1 MKANTNLF
9 DIISKSTYNI
19 KVTKK
24 PQDEEGKEYE
34 ELGTCFAFDYNGK
47 LFFITAGHVLKNIA
61 NNTCKIRNKEKI
73 YEDVAI
79 KIIAVEENPD
89 VAVFCMED
97 NTDRDIGNIQY
108 STNVYQGQ
116 ELYYCGYPFFPNIN
130 GKNTTP
136 TLFIKKGILSA
147 IMIRNKSP
155 YFLIDGTSSPGISGG
170 PVFYFN
176 EITQSVV
183 VIGIITGF
191 ECLYGNIV
199 DGKMY
204 YPISGY
210 NAQYHSGTSIAWG
223 ISTAIRLIEEYK
235 DNYKL

>member
-24 PQDEEGKEYE
+24 TQDEEGKEYE

-97 NTDRDIGNIQY
+97 NTCL
-108 STNVYQGQ
+108 
-116 ELYYCGYPFFPNIN
+116 LY
-130 GKNTTP
+130 
-136 TLFIKKGILSA
+136 
-147 IMIRNKSP
+147 
-155 YFLIDGTSSPGISGG
+155 TS
-170 PVFYFN
+170 
-176 EITQSVV
+176 
-183 VIGIITGF
+183 
-191 ECLYGNIV
+191 
-199 DGKMY
+199 D
-204 YPISGY
+204 
-210 NAQYHSGTSIAWG
+210 AA
-223 ISTAIRLIEEYK
+223 
-235 DNYKL
+235 DD